1 MSTLWSYRKLPFT
14 WVILGVVNFLLLGA
28 SSLTASERSILVLV
42 AEGGDHRVP
51 ASYEA
56 VAFWNDRLGEL
67 GIQTELE
74 EPRVVVASPVM
85 RLLENYARQVV
96 QRATRLPAG
105 TAEPAPPEGLS
116 DLDADIVVLLSSQDI
131 MSFTWPMPRIT
142 PPRYFLVVRSVRAP
156 YRHDAMVTRHVIAHE
171 LGHALGLGHNLET
184 HTLMCGPCQPLTAEP
199 DDTGF
204 LPLTD
209 GDRVRLVEMHG
220 LR

>member
-1 MSTLWSYRKLPFT
+1 MSTLWSSRKLTFA
-14 WVILGVVNFLLLGA
+14 WVFLGVTNFLLLGA
-28 SSLTASERSILVLV
+28 SSLTASGLSVLVLV
-42 AEGGDHRVP
+42 AEEGDHRVP
-51 ASYEA
+51 ASHEA
-56 VAFWNDRLGEL
+56 VAFWNDRLAEL
-67 GIQTELE
+67 GIDTRLE
-74 EPRVVVASPVM
+74 EPRLVVASPAL

-105 TAEPAPPEGLS
+105 QAEPAPPADLS
-116 DLDADIVVLLSSQDI
+116 DLDADIVVLLSRQDI

-142 PPRYFLVVRSVRAP
+142 PRRYFLVVRSVRGP
-156 YRHDAMVTRHVIAHE
+156 YRDDAMVTRHVIAHE

-199 DDTGF
+199 DETGF

-209 GDRVRLVEMHG
+209 GDRVRLVEMNS